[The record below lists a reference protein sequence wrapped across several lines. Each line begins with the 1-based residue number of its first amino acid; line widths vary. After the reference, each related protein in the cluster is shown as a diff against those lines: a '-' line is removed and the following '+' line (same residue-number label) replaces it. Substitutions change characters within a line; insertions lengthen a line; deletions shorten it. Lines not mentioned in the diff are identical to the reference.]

1 MENNKQILEEKDCM
15 KNWWGIDLKVMC
27 PTAGLK
33 RMPKG
38 RCILACEV
46 LGMNQGPAWIHLG
59 DAIEDLQ
66 IRSEG
71 NPT

>member
-46 LGMNQGPAWIHLG
+46 LGMN
-59 DAIEDLQ
+59 
-66 IRSEG
+66 
-71 NPT
+71 